1 MKTNFLYDFCFLE
14 LLICLCDISYCFQ
27 VHRGYSL
34 PMLLLNSF
42 FSSFKSNKLV
52 PNNLSEWTTEQKKNT
67 YWKNHF
73 STCELTRVCESLLPS
88 SVKSLTITNYS
99 LWWLKR
105 KKKILNNQDY
115 PLFLLWD
122 SCQLFSE
129 PVAGVPEF
137 TLYFFLFSDPF
148 WFCVD
153 DILSFKYFSKLCLVQ
168 FLYLNTQLGVF
179 PFLQIPGKE
188 NTSWDR
194 LLCFLNVSLP
204 SPSTYSI

>member
-27 VHRGYSL
+27 VHWGYSL

-105 KKKILNNQDY
+105 KKKSWTIKTTLCFCCETPVSSLVNQWLEYLNS
-115 PLFLLWD
+115 PCISF
-122 SCQLFSE
+122 FS
-129 PVAGVPEF
+129 V
-137 TLYFFLFSDPF
+137 
-148 WFCVD
+148 
-153 DILSFKYFSKLCLVQ
+153 ILSDFVLMTYCP
-168 FLYLNTQLGVF
+168 LN
-179 PFLQIPGKE
+179 I
-188 NTSWDR
+188 S
-194 LLCFLNVSLP
+194 LNYV
-204 SPSTYSI
+204 